1 MNNSCVYSIPPFTHS
16 LGLCFEELFPH
27 ILYHSTTKRYHS
39 ACKIFW
45 IYSFC
50 FILYGIFT
58 ITMNISTLSLS
69 HVHCDSRHSQHTH
82 TLEKLLWIQLFW
94 MKKMK
99 FYCIEHTKLWSEIK
113 CMYLCAVAKYARW
126 IYEFASA
133 NICTVPMF
141 AKYKSDG
148 RHWCFYIQLA
158 QILCEIQ
165 LIHN

>member
-1 MNNSCVYSIPPFTHS
+1 MWITLVYILSPHS
-16 LGLCFEELFPH
+16 PIHSVYVSRNYFHTYCTIQRPSVT
-27 ILYHSTTKRYHS
+27 ILHAKFFGFIHFVSFFMEFLPSQWISQLSPSLTSTVIHD
-39 ACKIFW
+39 
-45 IYSFC
+45 
-50 FILYGIFT
+50 IL
-58 ITMNISTLSLS
+58 N
-69 HVHCDSRHSQHTH
+69 